1 MVLGMNQLTVAFVR
15 AVRKSREKEKAV
27 ASFNDPRPR
36 AISSL
41 EERVNALKNAVVSE
55 VRLA

>member
-1 MVLGMNQLTVAFVR
+1 MNQLTVAFVR